1 MEESTTCFSQ
11 SNPVLVVSI
20 YFTLEVQATMPGVWK
35 CNSSKTQAKKLFV
48 AEPEFNVYG
57 SIFSFAKYYLNM
69 KINFERLKL

>member
-48 AEPEFNVYG
+48 AEPEFNMSMVQSLVLQNII
-57 SIFSFAKYYLNM
+57 SI
-69 KINFERLKL
+69 